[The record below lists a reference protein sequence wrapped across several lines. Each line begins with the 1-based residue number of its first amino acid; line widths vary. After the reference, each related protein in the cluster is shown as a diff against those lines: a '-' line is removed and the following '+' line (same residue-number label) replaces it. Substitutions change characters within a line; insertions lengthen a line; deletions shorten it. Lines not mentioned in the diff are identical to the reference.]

1 MMQGIRLIACDLDG
15 TLLDEAKRLPAD
27 FPELVKRLQALGVVF
42 CPASGR
48 QYHTIREQFAG
59 ISNGIP
65 VIAENGSYVVLDGKE
80 LYSVCLDA
88 ASVHSI
94 LAATEELQRQV
105 ADFGIVLCGK
115 HAAYIVRHDEAF
127 VEQVTPYYLSLELV
141 ESFDAIDDEILKV
154 AIYDFESSEHN
165 VYPHMQQFSDS
176 LQVVVSGSNWLDI
189 MAAGVN
195 KGTGL
200 LALQNALAVSRS
212 ETAAFGDYLNDLE
225 MLDGAEHSYAMAN
238 AHPQLLARAKHIA
251 HANTENGVVRA
262 IEAMLADL

>member
-1 MMQGIRLIACDLDG
+1 MQGVRLIACDLDG
-15 TLLDEAKRLPAD
+15 TLLDDAKRLPAEL
-27 FPELVKRLQALGVVF
+27 PELVKRLQARGVVF

-48 QYHTIREQFAG
+48 QYHTIREQFAP
-59 ISNGIP
+59 ICSGIP

-80 LYSVCLDA
+80 LYSICLDA
-88 ASVHSI
+88 ASVQTI
-94 LAATEELQRQV
+94 LAATSALQRHN

-115 HAAYIVRHDEAF
+115 RAAYIVRHDAAF

-141 ESFDAIDDEILKV
+141 ESFDAIDDEILKI
-154 AIYDFESSEHN
+154 AIYDFESSEQN
-165 VYPHMQQFSDS
+165 VYPHMRQFADS

-195 KGTGL
+195 KGAGL
-200 LALQNALAVSRS
+200 LALQNTLAVGRS

-238 AHPQLLARAKHIA
+238 AHPQLRARAKYIA
-251 HANTENGVVRA
+251 DANTENGVVRA
-262 IEAMLADL
+262 IEAMLAAY

>member
-1 MMQGIRLIACDLDG
+1 MQGVRLIACDLDG
-15 TLLDEAKRLPAD
+15 TLLDEAKQLPTEL
-27 FPELVKRLQALGVVF
+27 PELVKRLQARGIVF

-48 QYHTIREQFAG
+48 QYHTIREQFAS
-59 ISNGIP
+59 ICSGIP

-88 ASVHSI
+88 TSVRSI
-94 LAATEELQRQV
+94 LVATSELQRQV

-115 HAAYIVRHDEAF
+115 RAAYIVRHDAAF
-127 VEQVTPYYLSLELV
+127 VEQVAPYYLSLELV
-141 ESFDAIDDEILKV
+141 EYFDAIDDEILKI
-154 AIYDFESSEHN
+154 AIYDFESSERN
-165 VYPHMQQFSDS
+165 IYPHMRQFADS

-200 LALQNALAVSRS
+200 LALQNALAISRS

-238 AHPQLLARAKHIA
+238 AHPQLRTRARYIA
-251 HANTENGVVRA
+251 DANTENGVVRA
-262 IEAMLADL
+262 IEAMLAS